1 MFRLL
6 RYFSIAS
13 AIALTVVTSVSVYL
27 YRHTAVEELVV
38 SEERANV
45 DLARLFSNILW
56 LRFSDYVKTVSE
68 TNGDTLRARPE
79 TDQIDEAV
87 RTLNASL
94 AVLKV
99 KIYNLD
105 GVTIYSSEPSQIG
118 TDRRNH
124 RGFLQAARRGIPS
137 SNLSFRETFSAISGT
152 VLNRDLVESYLPI
165 RGNGGAIEG
174 VFELYT
180 DVTPAVVRIDR
191 RTNMLTVGLLLAF
204 VTLYGILFLI
214 VRRADQI
221 LRSQYVDVRSKME
234 AHRATEE
241 SLAQKSALLE
251 TTLENMSHGITV
263 HDADGRLIAFNQNSV
278 KLRDYP
284 PGYIRLGMTNEET
297 YRYKAERGYYG
308 PGDVESIV
316 AERINRNS
324 RKIHRLRERVREDG
338 TVIAIH
344 RQPMPEGGYVT
355 TYTDITERKNIEREV
370 SRKSELLETTFQNMA
385 QGFAVFDADARLTA
399 YNQKFLEF
407 SGLDA
412 DFVRLNL
419 SYEELSRYRVQVR
432 RKNLEGAEFE
442 AEVAARVAS
451 AMSGEERQR
460 ERTRPDGT
468 AYIFHRRPMPEGG
481 FVMTLTD
488 ITARKAAEENTRQA
502 MEEAK
507 LANRAKSEFI
517 ATMSH
522 ELRTPLTAI
531 IGFSEALMKKIFGP
545 VGNTKNLEYIEDI
558 NASGH
563 HLLGVI
569 NDILDVS
576 KIEAG
581 KVELYEEA
589 FDPAGIVRSCLSLVE
604 GQARSQG
611 IALVAELPDRLLPL
625 YADQRILKQIIL
637 NLLSNAI
644 KFTPEGGKV
653 TLNMW
658 SRPSTGHVLQVIDT
672 GIGVALNDI
681 PKILKPFIQIE
692 NALSRKHQG
701 TGLGLPL
708 CKSLIELHGGYLD
721 FQSEF
726 GVGSTVTIRF
736 PKERVVSAE
745 GSTTNTPL
753 AKAPLKIQAS
763 R

>member
-56 LRFSDYVKTVSE
+56 LRFSDYVTTVSE

-87 RTLNASL
+87 RTLTASL

-118 TDRRNH
+118 TNRRNH

-165 RGNGGAIEG
+165 RGNGGPIEG

-180 DVTPAVVRIDR
+180 DVTPVVVRIDR

-284 PGYIRLGMTNEET
+284 PGYIRLGMTNDET

-308 PGDVESIV
+308 PGDVDSIV

-324 RKIHRLRERVREDG
+324 KKIHRLRERVREDG
-338 TVIAIH
+338 TVVAIH
-344 RQPMPEGGYVT
+344 RQPMPEGGHVT
-355 TYTDITERKNIEREV
+355 TY
-370 SRKSELLETTFQNMA
+370 
-385 QGFAVFDADARLTA
+385 
-399 YNQKFLEF
+399 
-407 SGLDA
+407 
-412 DFVRLNL
+412 
-419 SYEELSRYRVQVR
+419 
-432 RKNLEGAEFE
+432 
-442 AEVAARVAS
+442 
-451 AMSGEERQR
+451 
-460 ERTRPDGT
+460 
-468 AYIFHRRPMPEGG
+468 
-481 FVMTLTD
+481 TD

-563 HLLGVI
+563 HLLGLI

-581 KVELYEEA
+581 KVELNEEE
-589 FDPAGIVRSCLSLVE
+589 FDPAEVIQSCLGMVR

-625 YADQRILKQIIL
+625 YADQRILKQILL
-637 NLLSNAI
+637 NLLSNAV
-644 KFTPEGGKV
+644 KFTPEGGKITV
-653 TLNMW
+653 KAW
-658 SRPSTGHVLQVIDT
+658 SQPGSGHVLQVIDT

-721 FQSEF
+721 FQSEL

>member
-68 TNGDTLRARPE
+68 TDGDTLRARPE
-79 TDQIDEAV
+79 THQIDEAV
-87 RTLNASL
+87 RTLTASL

-105 GVTIYSSEPSQIG
+105 GVTVYSSEPSQIG

-124 RGFLQAARRGIPS
+124 RGFLQAARRGIPA

-165 RGNGGAIEG
+165 RGDGGAIEG

-221 LRSQYVDVRSKME
+221 LRSQYVDLRSKME

-284 PGYIRLGMTNEET
+284 PGYIRLGMTNDET

-324 RKIHRLRERVREDG
+324 KKIRRLRERVREDG

-355 TYTDITERKNIEREV
+355 TYTDIT
-370 SRKSELLETTFQNMA
+370 
-385 QGFAVFDADARLTA
+385 
-399 YNQKFLEF
+399 
-407 SGLDA
+407 
-412 DFVRLNL
+412 
-419 SYEELSRYRVQVR
+419 
-432 RKNLEGAEFE
+432 
-442 AEVAARVAS
+442 
-451 AMSGEERQR
+451 
-460 ERTRPDGT
+460 
-468 AYIFHRRPMPEGG
+468 
-481 FVMTLTD
+481 
-488 ITARKAAEENTRQA
+488 ARKAAEENTRQA
-502 MEEAK
+502 MEEAES
-507 LANRAKSEFI
+507 ANRAKSEFI

-531 IGFSEALMKKIFGP
+531 IGFSEALMKRIFGP

-563 HLLGVI
+563 HLLGLI

-589 FDPAGIVRSCLSLVE
+589 FDPAGIVRSCLSLVK

-721 FQSEF
+721 FQSEL

-753 AKAPLKIQAS
+753 AKAPFKIQAS

>member
-87 RTLNASL
+87 RTLTASL

-105 GVTIYSSEPSQIG
+105 GVTVYSSEPSQIG
-118 TDRRNH
+118 TNRRNH

-221 LRSQYVDVRSKME
+221 LRSQYVDLRSKME

-284 PGYIRLGMTNEET
+284 PGYIRLGMTNDET

-355 TYTDITERKNIEREV
+355 TY
-370 SRKSELLETTFQNMA
+370 
-385 QGFAVFDADARLTA
+385 
-399 YNQKFLEF
+399 
-407 SGLDA
+407 
-412 DFVRLNL
+412 
-419 SYEELSRYRVQVR
+419 
-432 RKNLEGAEFE
+432 
-442 AEVAARVAS
+442 
-451 AMSGEERQR
+451 
-460 ERTRPDGT
+460 
-468 AYIFHRRPMPEGG
+468 
-481 FVMTLTD
+481 TD

-589 FDPAGIVRSCLSLVE
+589 FDPAGIVRSCLSLVK

>member
-56 LRFSDYVKTVSE
+56 LRFSDYVTTVSE

-87 RTLNASL
+87 RTLTASL

-118 TDRRNH
+118 TNRRNH

-234 AHRATEE
+234 AHGVTEE

-263 HDADGRLIAFNQNSV
+263 HDADCRLIAFNQNSV

-324 RKIHRLRERVREDG
+324 KKIHRLRERVREDG
-338 TVIAIH
+338 TVVAIH

-355 TYTDITERKNIEREV
+355 TY
-370 SRKSELLETTFQNMA
+370 
-385 QGFAVFDADARLTA
+385 
-399 YNQKFLEF
+399 
-407 SGLDA
+407 
-412 DFVRLNL
+412 
-419 SYEELSRYRVQVR
+419 
-432 RKNLEGAEFE
+432 
-442 AEVAARVAS
+442 
-451 AMSGEERQR
+451 
-460 ERTRPDGT
+460 
-468 AYIFHRRPMPEGG
+468 
-481 FVMTLTD
+481 TD

-507 LANRAKSEFI
+507 LANRATSEFI

-563 HLLGVI
+563 HLLGLI

-581 KVELYEEA
+581 TVELYEEE
-589 FDPAGIVRSCLSLVE
+589 FDPAGIVRSCLSLVK

-721 FQSEF
+721 FQSEL

>member
-56 LRFSDYVKTVSE
+56 LRFSDYVTTVSE

-87 RTLNASL
+87 RTLTASL

-118 TDRRNH
+118 TNRRNH

-234 AHRATEE
+234 AHGVTEE

-263 HDADGRLIAFNQNSV
+263 HDADCRLIAFNQNSV

-324 RKIHRLRERVREDG
+324 KKIHRLRERVREDG
-338 TVIAIH
+338 TVVAIH

-355 TYTDITERKNIEREV
+355 TY
-370 SRKSELLETTFQNMA
+370 
-385 QGFAVFDADARLTA
+385 
-399 YNQKFLEF
+399 
-407 SGLDA
+407 
-412 DFVRLNL
+412 
-419 SYEELSRYRVQVR
+419 
-432 RKNLEGAEFE
+432 
-442 AEVAARVAS
+442 
-451 AMSGEERQR
+451 
-460 ERTRPDGT
+460 
-468 AYIFHRRPMPEGG
+468 
-481 FVMTLTD
+481 TD

-563 HLLGVI
+563 HLLGLI

-581 KVELYEEA
+581 KVELNEEE
-589 FDPAGIVRSCLSLVE
+589 FDPAGIVRSCLSLVK

-721 FQSEF
+721 FQSEL

>member
-79 TDQIDEAV
+79 THQIDEAV
-87 RTLNASL
+87 RTLTASL

-105 GVTIYSSEPSQIG
+105 GVTVYSSEPSQIG
-118 TDRRNH
+118 TNRRNH

-221 LRSQYVDVRSKME
+221 LRSQYVDLRSKME

-284 PGYIRLGMTNEET
+284 PGYIRLGMTNDET

-308 PGDVESIV
+308 PGNVESIV

-324 RKIHRLRERVREDG
+324 KKIHWLRERVREDG
-338 TVIAIH
+338 TVVAIH

-355 TYTDITERKNIEREV
+355 TYTDIT
-370 SRKSELLETTFQNMA
+370 
-385 QGFAVFDADARLTA
+385 
-399 YNQKFLEF
+399 
-407 SGLDA
+407 
-412 DFVRLNL
+412 
-419 SYEELSRYRVQVR
+419 
-432 RKNLEGAEFE
+432 
-442 AEVAARVAS
+442 
-451 AMSGEERQR
+451 
-460 ERTRPDGT
+460 
-468 AYIFHRRPMPEGG
+468 
-481 FVMTLTD
+481 
-488 ITARKAAEENTRQA
+488 ARKAAEENTRQA
-502 MEEAK
+502 MEEAES
-507 LANRAKSEFI
+507 ANRAKSEFI

-531 IGFSEALMKKIFGP
+531 IGFSEALMKRIFGP

-563 HLLGVI
+563 HLLGLI

-589 FDPAGIVRSCLSLVE
+589 FDPAGIVRSCLSLVK

-721 FQSEF
+721 FQSEL

-745 GSTTNTPL
+745 GRTTNTPL
-753 AKAPLKIQAS
+753 AKAPFKIQAS